1 MEDMKMAKDKVFLND
16 DQLDAVGGGTIL
28 PYQVNAGDTLES
40 VAAQYHVTAD
50 QVAKWNNL
58 PSNSTL
64 MPGQTLKIKF

>member
-1 MEDMKMAKDKVFLND
+1 MEDKKMSIKALND
-16 DQLDAVGGGTIL
+16 EVLDAVGGGTIL
-28 PYQVNAGDTLES
+28 PYQVNAGDTLAS

>member
-1 MEDMKMAKDKVFLND
+1 MTMNKTALSDEV
-16 DQLDAVGGGTIL
+16 LDAVGGGTIL

-40 VAAQYHVTAD
+40 VAAQYHVSAD

-64 MPGQTLKIKF
+64 MAGQTLKIKF